1 MSRALIAEP
10 PLLVLPSLARLV
22 GLNQAIIL
30 QQLHWALGRRS
41 ATVTDGVRWLKA
53 DLPWFEEQFPFW
65 SEATIRRAT
74 KDLVTLKLVKSKRT
88 SGANA
93 YTVDYA
99 ALDALMTG
107 QTASAVGQSDR
118 SSRGGV
124 EHSLKEGEKKQQAAD
139 AAVGEPGTLFAPPQA
154 EVQPDET
161 DAKVAQVWGHYF
173 GHFGDRLT
181 VKGLT
186 PARVKTIRG
195 ALRAA
200 DDDVDVLLRAIDGF
214 KRYRVGKAG
223 STSVDDIFKS
233 RPGSSSL
240 TELIEFWVS
249 QADDSPTMAASIPPI
264 LREKVQR
271 RRVMLVEALLRPGDA
286 VAQEDAQ
293 EAVAWLLEHAKE
305 KPVIEGDR
313 VVRWEQVS

>member
-1 MSRALIAEP
+1 M
-10 PLLVLPSLARLV
+10 
-22 GLNQAIIL
+22 
-30 QQLHWALGRRS
+30 
-41 ATVTDGVRWLKA
+41 
-53 DLPWFEEQFPFW
+53 
-65 SEATIRRAT
+65 
-74 KDLVTLKLVKSKRT
+74 
-88 SGANA
+88 
-93 YTVDYA
+93 
-99 ALDALMTG
+99 
-107 QTASAVGQSDR
+107 
-118 SSRGGV
+118 
-124 EHSLKEGEKKQQAAD
+124 
-139 AAVGEPGTLFAPPQA
+139 
-154 EVQPDET
+154 
-161 DAKVAQVWGHYF
+161 WGHYF